1 MKLLKRWPSM
11 ISKCVLSLSENL
23 KNPDSPEYAV
33 LGSCAILA
41 TQTVLKH
48 MTVVTIIIQVFEQ
61 STLVMKC
68 S

>member
-23 KNPDSPEYAV
+23 KNADSPEYAV

-48 MTVVTIIIQVFEQ
+48 MTVVTIIIEVFKQ
-61 STLVMKC
+61 IILVMKC